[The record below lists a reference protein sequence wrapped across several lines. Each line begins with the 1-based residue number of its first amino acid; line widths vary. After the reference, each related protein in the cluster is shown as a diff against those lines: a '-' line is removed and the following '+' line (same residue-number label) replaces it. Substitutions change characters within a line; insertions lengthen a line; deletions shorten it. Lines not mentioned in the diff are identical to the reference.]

1 MRSQRKGERPAGK
14 RRRQAL
20 QLFAAAALLVG
31 YALSLEGDRGP
42 GSKEYP
48 ALEWIRAQ
56 EQADVGAVEQEL
68 AEREQAE
75 IAAREAEQNPETE
88 EKPMDRQ
95 SLRQRFG
102 LAVLVGDSV
111 AEGFLDYEFLE
122 ASSVIA
128 RKGLRADTAGEE
140 IGKALDLSPTCLFL
154 SMGLNDLEYCR
165 GDSGRFVEYYRERI
179 VEIRE
184 SHPDLP
190 VYVCGILPILPGAV
204 EKKAELGY
212 VDAFNEALRQ
222 MCEEFQLP
230 FIEGGDLLEGRE
242 EWYQKDEIHLKS
254 EFYPLWLGRMEEVA
268 GL

>member
-56 EQADVGAVEQEL
+56 EQADVGAVEQADVGAVEQEL

-122 ASSVIA
+122 A
-128 RKGLRADTAGEE
+128 
-140 IGKALDLSPTCLFL
+140 
-154 SMGLNDLEYCR
+154 NR
-165 GDSGRFVEYYRERI
+165 GHD
-179 VEIRE
+179 
-184 SHPDLP
+184 
-190 VYVCGILPILPGAV
+190 
-204 EKKAELGY
+204 
-212 VDAFNEALRQ
+212 
-222 MCEEFQLP
+222 
-230 FIEGGDLLEGRE
+230 
-242 EWYQKDEIHLKS
+242 
-254 EFYPLWLGRMEEVA
+254 
-268 GL
+268 

>member
-1 MRSQRKGERPAGK
+1 MRSQRKGERPAGW
-14 RRRQAL
+14 RSRQAL
-20 QLFAAAALLVG
+20 NLLGAAALLAG
-31 YALSLEGDRGP
+31 YILSLPWDREGEQER
-42 GSKEYP
+42 YP

-68 AEREQAE
+68 AEREQE
-75 IAAREAEQNPETE
+75 ELAALEAEQKPEAE
-88 EKPMDRQ
+88 ERPMDRQ

-140 IGKALDLSPTCLFL
+140 IGKALELSPTHLFL

-165 GDSGRFVEYYRERI
+165 GDSERFVQHYRERI
-179 VEIRE
+179 MEIRE
-184 SHPDLP
+184 SHPELP
-190 VYVCGILPILPGAV
+190 VYICGILPILPGAV

-212 VDAFNEALRQ
+212 VDAYNEALRQ
-222 MCEEFQLP
+222 MCQELDLP

>member
-1 MRSQRKGERPAGK
+1 
-14 RRRQAL
+14 
-20 QLFAAAALLVG
+20 
-31 YALSLEGDRGP
+31 
-42 GSKEYP
+42 
-48 ALEWIRAQ
+48 
-56 EQADVGAVEQEL
+56 
-68 AEREQAE
+68 
-75 IAAREAEQNPETE
+75 
-88 EKPMDRQ
+88 
-95 SLRQRFG
+95 
-102 LAVLVGDSV
+102 
-111 AEGFLDYEFLE
+111 
-122 ASSVIA
+122 
-128 RKGLRADTAGEE
+128 
-140 IGKALDLSPTCLFL
+140 
-154 SMGLNDLEYCR
+154 MGLNDLQYCR

>member
-1 MRSQRKGERPAGK
+1 MRSQRKGERPAGE

-102 LAVLVGDSV
+102 LAVLVGN
-111 AEGFLDYEFLE
+111 
-122 ASSVIA
+122 
-128 RKGLRADTAGEE
+128 
-140 IGKALDLSPTCLFL
+140 C
-154 SMGLNDLEYCR
+154 
-165 GDSGRFVEYYRERI
+165 GRFGGR
-179 VEIRE
+179 
-184 SHPDLP
+184 
-190 VYVCGILPILPGAV
+190 GI
-204 EKKAELGY
+204 
-212 VDAFNEALRQ
+212 
-222 MCEEFQLP
+222 
-230 FIEGGDLLEGRE
+230 
-242 EWYQKDEIHLKS
+242 S
-254 EFYPLWLGRMEEVA
+254 

>member
-1 MRSQRKGERPAGK
+1 
-14 RRRQAL
+14 
-20 QLFAAAALLVG
+20 
-31 YALSLEGDRGP
+31 
-42 GSKEYP
+42 
-48 ALEWIRAQ
+48 
-56 EQADVGAVEQEL
+56 
-68 AEREQAE
+68 
-75 IAAREAEQNPETE
+75 
-88 EKPMDRQ
+88 MDRQ